1 MIVLEEEELLGIIA
15 QMPRETDHW
24 DFKREWYK
32 QDDKGSMLADIIN
45 FVNTVHHDDC
55 YIIIGVDE
63 DARKIVGVEDN
74 EYTLNRQ
81 QLQDYLRKIPFAQN
95 WYPETDVERFNVEGH
110 KVDVITIFNSDNTPI
125 FLTREVK
132 RKGTPLKPGIIY
144 ARISDSNA
152 PSDRSVSDEQ
162 MERLWKKRFRLDVS
176 VYDRY
181 KYLLNHPNEWTNI
194 ISNDGRETFI
204 YTKDPNFVIKS
215 GELREDKNLHY
226 ESFAMSEFNIR
237 INRFQIELYYGQ
249 TVIHDDFYVP
259 LDDGSYEIVV
269 PMVGYIYLGGEHE
282 PRSYTYYLKGDFP
295 YLLTQLINSFND
307 KPHWR
312 VNWENVKEDVV
323 IFQDESEREYYE
335 ELFKEMYVD
344 ENRDKLSPSK
354 SELEV
359 VKRKIKASGWRK
371 IDGDLDKLASRL
383 MKEHKVVQAIKKLQ
397 EEKTYDSRR

>member
-1 MIVLEEEELLGIIA
+1 MLDIIA

-32 QDDKGSMLADIIN
+32 KDDKGSMLADIIN
-45 FVNTVHHDDC
+45 FVNTSHHDDC

-63 DARKIVGVEDN
+63 ENQEVVGVEDN
-74 EYTLNRQ
+74 DYMLNRQ

-95 WYPETDVERFNVEGH
+95 WYPETDVERFTIKGH
-110 KVDVITIFNSDNTPI
+110 KVDVITIFNSDDVPI
-125 FLTREVK
+125 FLTKEVK
-132 RKGTPLKPGIIY
+132 RKGTPLKPGVIY
-144 ARISDSNA
+144 ARSSDSNS

-181 KYLLNHPNEWTNI
+181 KYLLKYPKEWTKI
-194 ISNDGRETFI
+194 ISDDGIENFI

-226 ESFAMSEFNIR
+226 DSFAMSELNIQ
-237 INRFQIELYYGQ
+237 INWFQIELYYGQ
-249 TVIHDDFYVP
+249 TVIYNNFDVP

-269 PMVGYIYLGGEHE
+269 PMVGYIYLGRERE
-282 PRSYTYYLKGDFP
+282 SRSYNYYLEDNFP
-295 YLLTQLINSFND
+295 YLLTQFINSFNE
-307 KPHWR
+307 KTHRR
-312 VNWENVKEDVV
+312 VNWENVEEDVV
-323 IFQDESEREYYE
+323 IFQNESEHKYYE

-359 VKRKIKASGWRK
+359 VKSKIKASGWRK
-371 IDGDLDKLASRL
+371 IDGDLDILASQL

-397 EEKTYDSRR
+397 EEIPYDSRK